1 MEYLAKQKLH
11 LIAENAYKVN
21 KYRTQFHNIYMDP
34 KGFAVVSDSHTLV
47 AVSFDDLKDTF
58 NTDFSP
64 LAGKYI
70 HPKVWKELCSAKT
83 TILSINDEQIQTDKA
98 IYYTL
103 SEVGGKFPEWL
114 SVVPTVQID
123 QEVPCRFSFNTKLMH
138 LLSEAIG
145 TEILHFYNPNK
156 KDVENKAYTT
166 RYKNSIGLI
175 MPVVPNKQIGTE
187 IKEFMDKLK

>member
-70 HPKVWKELCSAKT
+70 HPKVWRELCSAKT
-83 TILSINDEQIQTDKA
+83 TILSITEEHIQTDKA
-98 IYYTL
+98 TYKTL
-103 SEVGGKFPEWL
+103 SNVKDRFPEWL
-114 SVVPTVQID
+114 NVVPTVQID
-123 QEVPCRFSFNTKLMH
+123 QEKSCTFSFNTKLMN
-138 LLSEAIG
+138 LLSEALG
-145 TEILHFYNPNK
+145 TDILHFYNLND
-156 KDVENKAYTT
+156 KDIEHKAYTT
-166 RYKNSIGLI
+166 RVKNSIGLI
-175 MPVVPNKQIGTE
+175 MPIISDKESLNK
-187 IKEFMDKLK
+187 IKEFMHKLK